1 MNANLNIR
9 VLIVDDEALARQ
21 RIRQLIA
28 DEAGFDVIG
37 EAGNGVEAVTLI
49 ESLGPDLVF
58 LDIQMPLL
66 DGFGVIDAIGADN
79 MPATLFVT
87 AYDAH
92 AVKAFE
98 VHAIDYLL
106 KPFDRDRFRRAL
118 AWARERTHP
127 VAKDEGACKPLLS
140 EIDTGQPRP
149 DRFLVK
155 SGDRWLMVKCADIQW
170 IDAEGNY
177 VRLHVDGACHMLR
190 HTMAEV
196 LSRLDGA
203 QFKRI
208 HRSTIVNLDYVRDLQ
223 PWTGGDLTVFLR
235 DGTRLTLS
243 RTYRDQFDQWR

>member
-1 MNANLNIR
+1 MTLRA
-9 VLIVDDEALARQ
+9 LIVDDEALARQ
-21 RIRQLIA
+21 RIRQLMV
-28 DEAGFDVIG
+28 DEAGFEVIG
-37 EAGNGVEAVTLI
+37 EASNGMEAVTLI
-49 ESLGPDLVF
+49 ESLRPDLVF

-66 DGFGVIDAIGADN
+66 DGFGVIDAIGAEN

-87 AYDAH
+87 AYNEH

-106 KPFDRDRFRRAL
+106 KPFDRDRFKRSL
-118 AWARERTHP
+118 AWVRERTSKP
-127 VAKDEGACKPLLS
+127 QPTPEGFKALMS
-140 EIDTGQPRP
+140 ELESGQTKP

-155 SGDRWLMVKCADIQW
+155 TGERWVMVKCADIQW

-177 VRLHVDGACHMLR
+177 VRLHVDGARHMLR

-196 LSRLDGA
+196 LTRLDAA

-208 HRSTIVNLDYVRDLQ
+208 HRSTIVNLEFVRDLQ
-223 PWTGGDLTVFLR
+223 PWTGGDMTVFLL
-235 DGTRLTLS
+235 DGTRLTMS

>member
-1 MNANLNIR
+1 MKIR
-9 VLIVDDEALARQ
+9 TLIVDDEALARQ
-21 RIRQLIA
+21 RIRQLLA
-28 DEAGFDVIG
+28 DEVGFEVIG

-49 ESLGPDLVF
+49 ESLHPDLVF

-66 DGFGVIDAIGADN
+66 DGFGVIEAIGAEH

-87 AYDAH
+87 AFDAH

-106 KPFDRDRFRRAL
+106 KPFDRERFKRAL
-118 AWARERTHP
+118 AWVRERP
-127 VAKDEGACKPLLS
+127 NMLNKEEGGFNSLLA
-140 EIDTGQPRP
+140 ELDIAQVRP

-155 SGDRWLMVKCADIQW
+155 SGERWLMVKSSEIQW

-177 VRLHVDGACHMLR
+177 VRLHVEGASHMLR
-190 HTMAEV
+190 HTMAGV
-196 LSRLDGA
+196 LVRLDPM

-223 PWTGGDLTVFLR
+223 PWTGGDLTVFMC

>member
-1 MNANLNIR
+1 MTIR
-9 VLIVDDEALARQ
+9 ALIVDDEALARQ
-21 RIRQLIA
+21 RIRQLLQ
-28 DEAGFDVIG
+28 DEAGFEVIG

-66 DGFGVIDAIGADN
+66 DGFGVIDAIGAEN

-87 AYDAH
+87 AFDAH

-118 AWARERTHP
+118 AWVRERP
-127 VAKDEGACKPLLS
+127 NVLNREAGGIKSLMS
-140 EIDTGQPRP
+140 EMGSEPTRP

-155 SGDRWLMVKCADIQW
+155 SGERWLMVKCAEIQW
-170 IDAEGNY
+170 IVAEGNY
-177 VRLHVDGACHMLR
+177 VRLHVEGASYMLR
-190 HTMAEV
+190 HTMAEIHA
-196 LSRLDGA
+196 RLDQA
-203 QFKRI
+203 LFKRI
-208 HRSTIVNLDYVRDLQ
+208 HRSTIVNLDFVRDLQ
-223 PWTGGDLTVFLR
+223 PWTGGDMALFMR